1 MQLTE
6 DQLFAMY
13 GKAVAESVVLREQ
26 LNQLGAELQATN
38 SRIKQLEGI
47 LARAGDGAKPAHRR
61 AKQKLEEE
69 SKSA

>member
-47 LARAGDGAKPAHRR
+47 LAQAGDGVKPTHRR